1 MKHLRHTTILLAAL
15 LAAACTDN
23 QEEQTPPEDGRPQH
37 TVSITHSN
45 RSFRI
50 PEFTGSALSGTIS
63 WGDRIRENYAAGAT
77 HAYTSDIASSHTV
90 TITLQGA
97 ETMQLGSLEGIGTI
111 DLSGFGPDE
120 KK

>member
-15 LAAACTDN
+15 LAAACTDS

-37 TVSITHSN
+37 TVSITHTNS
-45 RSFRI
+45 SFRI

-77 HAYTSDIASSHTV
+77 HAYTAGVASTHTV

-97 ETMQLGSLEGIGTI
+97 ETMKIDNLKGIGTI

-120 KK
+120 NE